1 MKSVL
6 YIFLFLTPLFS
17 RAQLTQDETDRIEEL
32 KTQIKTATHD
42 TTIVQAWVEWDN
54 IIYVADPDL
63 DLVLNQRIDSLCT
76 ENLLTALSN
85 KEKQVFVESRSFAL
99 NNIGLI
105 YKQQGDYGNAIS
117 NYQKALAL
125 SESVDDKKGIAT
137 SYNNIANV
145 YRNQGNYA
153 KAIEYY
159 MLSLKIHEEIGY
171 KTGIAISTNN
181 IGILYEFQ
189 GNFDKAI
196 EYYTMS
202 LEIDK
207 ELENKKGIAAS
218 LGNIGNIY
226 ADKEEYDKALEY
238 MEQSLELKKE
248 IGSKKGIALSM
259 INIGNVHKSLK
270 HYDKAIE
277 YYEQSLEINKELGNR
292 QGIAM
297 GLNNIGAVYI
307 KQDQYSNGLKYCVE
321 ALEIAEEVG
330 AIVQI
335 QNASKS
341 LWVIYKN
348 INKPSQALEMYEL
361 YNETKDSILSEK
373 NQKEVLNQA
382 YKYKYEKQAAADSVK
397 AEEAAK
403 VQSALLTAEK
413 AENKQHQA
421 EAEKQE
427 QQKFYLFFGLA
438 LAVLFGGFI
447 YNRFRV
453 TRSQKN
459 TIEEQKEVVD
469 KAYDQL
475 EEKNREILD
484 SITYAKR
491 IQTAV
496 LPPTKLVKEYLK
508 NSFVLY
514 LPKDIVAGDFY
525 WLEHR
530 DNKVLFAACDCTG
543 HGVPGAMV
551 SVICVN
557 GLNRSVREEGL
568 TDPGK
573 ILDRTRELV
582 VSEFEKSEEEV
593 RDGMDV
599 SLVCLNGNTVQWAG
613 ANNPLWLVRNGELI
627 EYKPDH
633 QPIGK
638 YAHSTPFTTHTFE
651 LEKGDTIYVFT
662 DGYQDQFGGEK
673 GKKLKAAN
681 FKKLLLSI
689 QSESMERQKELIAEQ
704 FDNWK
709 GEFEQIDDVCV
720 IGVRI

>member
-1 MKSVL
+1 M
-6 YIFLFLTPLFS
+6 IFS
-17 RAQLTQDETDRIEEL
+17 AQLTPEETKKVAEL
-32 KTQIKTATHD
+32 KKTVETATHD
-42 TTIVQAWVEWDN
+42 TTIVKAWVEWDN
-54 IIYVADPDL
+54 IIYVAEPDL
-63 DLVLNQRIDSLCT
+63 DLILNQKIDSLCT
-76 ENLLTALSN
+76 KNLLKNLSD
-85 KEKQVFVESRSFAL
+85 KEKSLFVESRSFAL

-105 YKQQGDYGNAIS
+105 YKHQGDYGNAIK
-117 NYQKALAL
+117 NYQKGLAL

-159 MLSLKIHEEIGY
+159 MLSLTIHEEIGN
-171 KTGIAISTNN
+171 KTGIAITTNN

-202 LEIDK
+202 LEIDQ

-226 ADKEEYDKALEY
+226 ADEQEFDKALDY
-238 MEQSLELKKE
+238 MEQSLEIKKE
-248 IGSKKGIALSM
+248 IGSEKGIALSM
-259 INIGNVHKSLK
+259 INIGNVHKRLQ

-277 YYEQSLEINKELGNR
+277 YYIQSLTLNEELDNL

-297 GLNNIGAVYI
+297 CLNSIGEVYFNK
-307 KQDQYSNGLKYCVE
+307 KQYKKAQDYCSKS
-321 ALEIAEEVG
+321 LEIAKEMG
-330 AIVQI
+330 ALVEI
-335 QNASKS
+335 QNASQM
-341 LWVIYKN
+341 LWDIYKKLG
-348 INKPSQALEMYEL
+348 KPAEALEMYEL
-361 YNETKDSILSEK
+361 YHASKDSILSEQ
-373 NQKEVLNQA
+373 NHKEVLDQA

-397 AEEAAK
+397 AAEASK
-403 VQSALLTAEK
+403 VQNALLAAEK

-421 EAEKQE
+421 EAEKQS
-427 QQKFYLFFGLA
+427 QQKFYLFIGLA
-438 LAVLFGGFI
+438 LAILFGGFI

-459 TIEEQKEVVD
+459 TIEEQKEIVD

-496 LPPTKLVKEYLK
+496 LPPNKLVKEYLK
-508 NSFVLY
+508 DSFILY

-551 SVICVN
+551 SVVCVN

-568 TDPGK
+568 TEPGK

-593 RDGMDV
+593 KDGMDV
-599 SLVCLNGNTVQWAG
+599 SLVCLEGNKVKWAG
-613 ANNPLWLVRNGELI
+613 ANNPLWLVRNGEII
-627 EYKPDH
+627 EYKPDS

-638 YAHSTPFTTHTFE
+638 YAFESPFTTHSFE
-651 LEKGDTIYVFT
+651 LQKGDTIYVFT
-662 DGYQDQFGGEK
+662 DGYADQFGGEK
-673 GKKLKAAN
+673 GKKLKTPN
-681 FKKLLLSI
+681 FKNLLLSI
-689 QSESMERQKELIAEQ
+689 QSETMEKQKELIEKHFQ
-704 FDNWK
+704 DWK
-709 GEFEQIDDVCV
+709 GTFEQIDDVCV
-720 IGVRI
+720 IGLRI